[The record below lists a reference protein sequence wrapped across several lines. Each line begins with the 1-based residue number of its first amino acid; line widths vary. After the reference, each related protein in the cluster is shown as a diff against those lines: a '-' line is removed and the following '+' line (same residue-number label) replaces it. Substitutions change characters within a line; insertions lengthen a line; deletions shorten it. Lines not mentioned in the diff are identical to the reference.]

1 MTQQIEMTDY
11 VATRWYR
18 APELLVGD
26 RQYDTA
32 VDVWAIGCVFC
43 ELYSGVP
50 LWPGKSDV
58 DQLYLIRKTLGN
70 LIDKHITI
78 LKSNPH
84 YKNVH
89 IPEPDTIE
97 PLEQKFPYVSERSL
111 DFMKSCL
118 VMDPEKRFTC
128 AQLLQNP
135 YFDGFTNEFERE
147 RKEQTQRLQRE
158 QQKLLQQVKPP
169 SNVYVAGAGQ
179 TKQNPGGKTHP
190 TLTGITG
197 TQLTSI
203 HSTSTNAG
211 EYLRSSRLEIYPEH
225 DPRVHVPKTRFG
237 NAQHQN
243 LPANDLD
250 MSMKPAPQT
259 KRLAHGDNF
268 THFPSI
274 QNNSFSS

>member
-26 RQYDTA
+26 RQYGTA

-70 LIDKHITI
+70 LIDKHVTI

-118 VMDPEKRFTC
+118 VMGPEKRFTC
-128 AQLLQNP
+128 EELLQHP
-135 YFDGFTNEFERE
+135 YFDGFINEFERE
-147 RKEQTQRLQRE
+147 KKEQIRYLHRE
-158 QQKLLQQVKPP
+158 QQKLLQQQPPQQQVKLQ
-169 SNVYVAGAGQ
+169 STVYVPVPGQ
-179 TKQNPGGKTHP
+179 TKQNPGGKTLP

-197 TQLTSI
+197 AQFTSI
-203 HSTSTNAG
+203 HPTSNNTG
-211 EYLRSSRLEIYPEH
+211 EYLRPSRLEIYSEH
-225 DPRVHVPKTRFG
+225 DQRVHVPKTRFG
-237 NAQHQN
+237 NVQHQN
-243 LPANDLD
+243 LSTNDLD
-250 MSMKPAPQT
+250 MSMKPSPQT

-274 QNNSFSS
+274 

>member
-1 MTQQIEMTDY
+1 
-11 VATRWYR
+11 

-26 RQYDTA
+26 RQYGTA

-70 LIDKHITI
+70 LIDKHVTI

-118 VMDPEKRFTC
+118 VMGPEKRFTC
-128 AQLLQNP
+128 EELLQHP
-135 YFDGFTNEFERE
+135 YFDGFINEFERE
-147 RKEQTQRLQRE
+147 KKEQIRYLHRE
-158 QQKLLQQVKPP
+158 QQKLLQQQPPQQQVKLQ
-169 SNVYVAGAGQ
+169 STVYVPVPGQ
-179 TKQNPGGKTHP
+179 TKQNPGGV
-190 TLTGITG
+190 
-197 TQLTSI
+197 S
-203 HSTSTNAG
+203 
-211 EYLRSSRLEIYPEH
+211 
-225 DPRVHVPKTRFG
+225 
-237 NAQHQN
+237 
-243 LPANDLD
+243 
-250 MSMKPAPQT
+250 
-259 KRLAHGDNF
+259 
-268 THFPSI
+268 
-274 QNNSFSS
+274 